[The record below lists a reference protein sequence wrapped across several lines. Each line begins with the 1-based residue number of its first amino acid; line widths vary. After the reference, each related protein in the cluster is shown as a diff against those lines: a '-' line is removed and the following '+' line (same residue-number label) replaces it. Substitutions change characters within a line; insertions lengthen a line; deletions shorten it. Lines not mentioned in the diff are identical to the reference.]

1 MPAGIPAG
9 LVLNLDRVHDSARA
23 QLELGCQSGELRH
36 ALTLSAGTQAAGAS
50 LTAAGPGALYLSV
63 DPGAVGY
70 PGCELSA
77 TTIVDPDGKSDPYI
91 LGRVIRIP
99 RLDKFTLT
107 SEKAGD
113 ASYIGSVDGHDLD
126 VIEKVGWDA
135 ANGLP
140 VDSIPTP
147 VPGDHPI
154 QNLRLALPWPAPGPH
169 AALYIWL
176 RGESQGR
183 KTSVTY

>member
-1 MPAGIPAG
+1 
-9 LVLNLDRVHDSARA
+9 
-23 QLELGCQSGELRH
+23 LGCQSGELRH
-36 ALTLSAGTQAAGAS
+36 ALTLSAGTPVVGAS
-50 LTAAGPGALYLSV
+50 LTSAGPGALYLSV

-77 TTIVDPDGKSDPYI
+77 TAIVDPDGRSNPYV

-113 ASYIGSVDGHDLD
+113 AGYIGSVDGRDLD

-135 ANGLP
+135 TNGLP

-147 VPGDHPI
+147 VPGDHPG

-169 AALYIWL
+169 APLYIWL
-176 RGESQGR
+176 RGELRGR
-183 KTSVTY
+183 KTSVSY